1 MIYFDCLLLQLDDG
15 SKDFLQEIESP
26 GYPNSYPNNAY
37 ETWLLTA
44 PATSV
49 IFIQFHSFY
58 VRLIVES
65 KNRAKYKIRFSFSQ
79 TETGYDFVTIYDG
92 SNDQST
98 QIEKLSGNLGSFNI
112 SSTGNSLFVKF
123 ESDGSVSKDGFLA
136 TIQHNSYHDFL
147 SIHNGGSDD
156 SEMVAKIT
164 GTMNDT
170 KISIPG
176 NQMFVVFHTND
187 EIVRKG
193 FHALI
198 MES

>member
-1 MIYFDCLLLQLDDG
+1 MNLFFPALQTD
-15 SKDFLQEIESP
+15 S
-26 GYPNSYPNNAY
+26 
-37 ETWLLTA
+37 
-44 PATSV
+44 
-49 IFIQFHSFY
+49 
-58 VRLIVES
+58 
-65 KNRAKYKIRFSFSQ
+65 
-79 TETGYDFVTIYDG
+79 GYDFVTIYDG
-92 SNDQST
+92 SNPNDQST

-112 SSTGNSLFVKF
+112 SSSGNSLFVKF
-123 ESDGSVSKDGFLA
+123 ESDSSFSKDGFLA

-198 MES
+198 MEG